1 MSYLFSFKN
10 LTKFLLLFIGSLL
23 TANGAIM
30 LITTNFNIGNIL
42 TVTLGLILL
51 LYGIYFDKV
60 NTITPKSIKAVFV
73 LCLCVIIA
81 FSVFIMA
88 YGSNNNIT
96 YKEDAVIVLGAA
108 IHGKTPSLVLKDRL
122 DTAVEYHKQNPD
134 AYIIVSGGQG
144 PQEDITEAEAMEKY
158 LIEKGVNKDKIIKE
172 EKATSTYENFLFSNK
187 ILKERFGEDINIS
200 FITTDFHFYRASNIA
215 KSADISQI
223 THIHSNTRWYSVATS
238 VLRECLAVTKF
249 WILGN

>member
-10 LTKFLLLFIGSLL
+10 LTKFLFLFIGCAL

-42 TVTLGLILL
+42 TVALGLILL

-60 NTITPKSIKAVFV
+60 NTKTPKWIKAVFV
-73 LCLCVIIA
+73 LGLCVIIA

-88 YGSNNNIT
+88 YGSNDNVT

-144 PQEDITEAEAMEKY
+144 HQEDITEAEAMEKY
-158 LIEKGVNKDKIIKE
+158 LIEKGVNKVKIIKE

-187 ILKERFGEDINIS
+187 ILKERLGEDINIS
-200 FITTDFHFYRASNIA
+200 FITTDFHIYRASNIA
-215 KSADISQI
+215 KSAGINDI
-223 THIHSNTRWYSVATS
+223 THIHSNTRWYSIATS
-238 VLRECLAVTKF
+238 ILRECLAVTKF